1 MKILK
6 ILFFLFMLVLLL
18 AIIHIIGDMNLDHK
32 LIKQVKVLFSQSKNI
47 SKQKFNYK
55 QLEGLPVPVQRYFK
69 HVLKDGQ
76 RYISYVRL
84 KHDGQFKTDLKND
97 WVNIT
102 GEQYFT
108 TEKPGFI
115 WQGTTSMFIAKD
127 MYLADKGRLVVTIFS
142 LFNVVDAQGE
152 QYNQGELLRWLGE
165 SILFPTNLLP
175 SKNLQWLPVDS
186 LTANLKFNYNGID
199 VNYLVSFNSVGEIT
213 QFETKRYM
221 DKDKLETWIGKST
234 NYKEVKGI
242 KIPTT
247 IEAIWKLNNIDY
259 SYAKFHITK
268 IEYDKPVKY

>member
-1 MKILK
+1 
-6 ILFFLFMLVLLL
+6 MLVLLL

-47 SKQKFNYK
+47 SKQKFSYK
-55 QLEGLPVPVQRYFK
+55 QLEGLPEPVQRYFK

-97 WVNIT
+97 WVNIS

-127 MYLADKGRLVVTIFS
+127 MYMADKGRLVVTIFS

-186 LTANLKFNYNGID
+186 LTANLKFNYNGISI
-199 VNYLVSFNSVGEIT
+199 NYLVSFNSVGEIT

-234 NYKEVKGI
+234 NYKEIKGI

-247 IEAIWKLNNIDY
+247 IEAIWKLENIDY
-259 SYAKFHITK
+259 SYAKFHITT
-268 IEYDKPVKY
+268 IEYNKPVKY